1 MLFNVLGSTACKQS
15 SCGKTC
21 RVAGR
26 QKRDL
31 LPPTYFCVPA
41 SAPPNHRIS
50 SKVPEFEILDRPL
63 GGAFL
68 ERINCFSDTQM
79 LNRPRAIVANCGRA

>member
-41 SAPPNHRIS
+41 SAPPNHRIVQ
-50 SKVPEFEILDRPL
+50 KYQNLRFWIVPWEELFLNELI
-63 GGAFL
+63 AFPTL
-68 ERINCFSDTQM
+68 KC
-79 LNRPRAIVANCGRA
+79 